1 MGKFKST
8 SKAVLAERRIERKMK
23 KIAKKR
29 AKDDTI
35 DPMTG
40 CVGPARRRR
49 CRPVRPVVAS
59 RSFSRASF
67 HFIRELVSS
76 RNRPRRAPAS
86 TTRRQTDGLTSII
99 APHPAQTQ
107 THEARA
113 REEARGV
120 HPALGA
126 RG

>member
-1 MGKFKST
+1 MEGEDRHVLDYESEFVVVPPPRRAGTMGKFKST

-59 RSFSRASF
+59 RSFSRA
-67 HFIRELVSS
+67 
-76 RNRPRRAPAS
+76 
-86 TTRRQTDGLTSII
+86 
-99 APHPAQTQ
+99 
-107 THEARA
+107 
-113 REEARGV
+113 
-120 HPALGA
+120 
-126 RG
+126 